1 MLKIQHVLPFL
12 LLTGCAVRQPFP
24 ATWRLAG
31 RTLMPPGV
39 AADLAQRTFTT
50 PIPGRSRCPES
61 DAIAVQ
67 PRRSR
72 LTVTVRRDALVAQP
86 RGWLTTWTEQA
97 ESEGCIAPG
106 QGAVLAARIV
116 ESIALPSGADLRLL
130 RVDGMPNYVE
140 IGAGNR
146 LQVISPILRAGAS
159 PKALEY
165 EAGKVS
171 GEGNSLAVELKSSP
185 PDLIGFETAW
195 YDLRPKTAGRGF
207 TIVAASAET
216 SIKGKVENQPA
227 PARNYFQPLAEMG
240 FYRLFYKADQSE
252 VLAAA
257 GTRAA
262 LPTDPETCDRPGGP
276 LCLAIPRGVGVN
288 PYLVVSVNGSPVAM
302 AIGADLRGLIRT
314 LRQSAD
320 KVLPT
325 LEITRL
331 WAGKPVALE
340 FDRSQPDVLS
350 LVLTGNER
358 IRW

>member
-1 MLKIQHVLPFL
+1 
-12 LLTGCAVRQPFP
+12 
-24 ATWRLAG
+24 
-31 RTLMPPGV
+31 
-39 AADLAQRTFTT
+39 
-50 PIPGRSRCPES
+50 
-61 DAIAVQ
+61 
-67 PRRSR
+67 
-72 LTVTVRRDALVAQP
+72 VTVRRDALAAKP

-216 SIKGKVENQPA
+216 SIKGEVENQPA

-314 LRQSAD
+314 LRQSPD

-340 FDRSQPDVLS
+340 FDRSQPDVLN
-350 LVLTGNER
+350 LVLTGNEQ

>member
-1 MLKIQHVLPFL
+1 
-12 LLTGCAVRQPFP
+12 
-24 ATWRLAG
+24 
-31 RTLMPPGV
+31 
-39 AADLAQRTFTT
+39 
-50 PIPGRSRCPES
+50 
-61 DAIAVQ
+61 
-67 PRRSR
+67 
-72 LTVTVRRDALVAQP
+72 
-86 RGWLTTWTEQA
+86 
-97 ESEGCIAPG
+97 
-106 QGAVLAARIV
+106 
-116 ESIALPSGADLRLL
+116 
-130 RVDGMPNYVE
+130 
-140 IGAGNR
+140 
-146 LQVISPILRAGAS
+146 
-159 PKALEY
+159 
-165 EAGKVS
+165 
-171 GEGNSLAVELKSSP
+171 
-185 PDLIGFETAW
+185 
-195 YDLRPKTAGRGF
+195 
-207 TIVAASAET
+207 
-216 SIKGKVENQPA
+216 VENQPA

-314 LRQSAD
+314 LRQSPD